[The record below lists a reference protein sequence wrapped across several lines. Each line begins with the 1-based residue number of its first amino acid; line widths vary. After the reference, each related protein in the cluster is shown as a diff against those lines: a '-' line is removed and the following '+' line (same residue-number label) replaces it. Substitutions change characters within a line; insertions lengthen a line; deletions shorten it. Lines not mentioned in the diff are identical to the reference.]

1 MPILARLLI
10 AFLTLVVVGC
20 RPASSLPVVDLRFV
34 SAGGTE
40 TPKFKMEVV
49 ASPEARSKGL
59 MFRRQLDEQGGMLF
73 VFPEQDVHSFWM
85 KNTVLSL
92 DMVFVSADWRVVGIL
107 KRVPPMNEEPR
118 RVEQPSQYVLEF
130 QAGTADRIGLVEGAT
145 VKVDG
150 VLPRGY

>member
-1 MPILARLLI
+1 
-10 AFLTLVVVGC
+10 
-20 RPASSLPVVDLRFV
+20 
-34 SAGGTE
+34 
-40 TPKFKMEVV
+40 
-49 ASPEARSKGL
+49 